1 MIFDPFLMQSY
12 FGWLIGLSA
21 MVRKTKVSNILKI
34 IFNIGGLLRNI
45 GQLWFIA
52 VPVHVTITECKLA
65 SYFLPIANVIYK
77 SALVAFLLWRLRQIE
92 SIKLDVWLAPPI
104 VGIESTVNYDVGN
117 ESFRCSSDIEHNK
130 VSIIGALVFDTG
142 HSKGSLFTTVMYWNF
157 IRVFLAIISDVI
169 VLSYTLLGFYGDN
182 DLDHAFIEG
191 NIQTVLYICLS
202 YFITA
207 DVEIVKVVES
217 KKKVPSG
224 SARNDISTKGSMSEI
239 SLSNRTSSQSLASV
253 QFASKHYELSE
264 AEQKNSNDIDEG
276 KVAIVS
282 MKKLSFTECAN
293 LVIDGR
299 PTKENNKDTD
309 DDKEL
314 YDNEGN
320 KIDIEVIDEEVTDN
334 NFGLIKAISQIWQL
348 VVPNDVTEGQCI
360 ALTSLVV
367 TGIFI
372 YRTALQGFLLW
383 RLKGIDNKKIDL
395 WIGSTLFTARIAQ
408 FFQIK
413 PEALYDPEED
423 AHFCS
428 QGLDLAR
435 TQVLGYIS
443 TDLLIECYVTF
454 RFLQILTKANETA
467 LLLAG
472 ESREKKRRTLFTA
485 IIYWNFLRLFLAISQ
500 SAMFVGW
507 TISGIYRSNDKELA
521 SYINNTQILL
531 LIGLSYAITIDA
543 EIVRVIEGRRPSI
556 ISKSFKGVSPS
567 SRNPQVPNKNSQSF
581 RTSSSEASNNAITV
595 VESFDNTDYDKIIF
609 KEENQNP
616 SVNKGSS
623 FYEWGKVV
631 TDEKSTKEYDDLI
644 INEDETKEP
653 SVNITS
659 DDAIITREDQ
669 GIVNEGEP
677 SVNIT
682 SNDAI
687 INQEDQGIVNEGET
701 KEPSVNITSNDAIII
716 REDQGI
722 VNEGEIKEP
731 SVNITSNDATIIRED
746 QGIVNEGET
755 KEPSV
760 NITSND
766 AIIVREDQ
774 GIVNEGETKEPSVNT
789 TNNDAII
796 IREDQGIVNEGE
808 TKEPSVNTTSNN
820 DAIINQENSAIN
832 KTSESTD
839 IV

>member
-34 IFNIGGLLRNI
+34 IFNIGGLLRNA
-45 GQLWFIA
+45 GQLWFIV
-52 VPVHVTITECKLA
+52 VPVDVTIIECKLA

-130 VSIIGALVFDTG
+130 VSIIGALVFDTRN
-142 HSKGSLFTTVMYWNF
+142 SKGSLFTTVMYWNF

-169 VLSYTLLGFYGDN
+169 VLSYTLLGFYEDN

-224 SARNDISTKGSMSEI
+224 SARNDISTKGNMSEI
-239 SLSNRTSSQSLASV
+239 SLSNRTSNQSLASV

-264 AEQKNSNDIDEG
+264 AEQKNSDDIDEG

-293 LVIDGR
+293 LVLDGR
-299 PTKENNKDTD
+299 STKENNKDTD
-309 DDKEL
+309 DYNEL

-383 RLKGIDNKKIDL
+383 RLKGIDNKKMDL

-408 FFQIK
+408 FFQIR
-413 PEALYDPEED
+413 PTVVYDDEED
-423 AHFCS
+423 AHFCN

-443 TDLLIECYVTF
+443 IDLLIECYVTF
-454 RFLQILTKANETA
+454 RFMQILTKANETA

-521 SYINNTQILL
+521 IYINNTQILL

-556 ISKSFKGVSPS
+556 LSKSFKGVSRS
-567 SRNPQVPNKNSQSF
+567 SRNAQVPNKNNQSF
-581 RTSSSEASNNAITV
+581 QTSSSETSNNAITV
-595 VESFDNTDYDKIIF
+595 VESFDNTDDDKIIF

-631 TDEKSTKEYDDLI
+631 TDKKSTKEYDGLI

-659 DDAIITREDQ
+659 NDAIIIREDQ
-669 GIVNEGEP
+669 GIVNEGETKEP

-687 INQEDQGIVNEGET
+687 INREDQGIVNEGET

-731 SVNITSNDATIIRED
+731 SVNITSNDAII
-746 QGIVNEGET
+746 I
-755 KEPSV
+755 
-760 NITSND
+760 
-766 AIIVREDQ
+766 REDQ

-808 TKEPSVNTTSNN
+808 TKEPSVNTTSN

>member
-1 MIFDPFLMQSY
+1 MCILGSFPQS
-12 FGWLIGLSA
+12 
-21 MVRKTKVSNILKI
+21 R
-34 IFNIGGLLRNI
+34 
-45 GQLWFIA
+45 QLWFIV
-52 VPVHVTITECKLA
+52 VPVDVTIIECKLA

-130 VSIIGALVFDTG
+130 VSIIGALVFE
-142 HSKGSLFTTVMYWNF
+142 
-157 IRVFLAIISDVI
+157 VFLAIISDVI
-169 VLSYTLLGFYGDN
+169 VLSYTLLGFYEDN

-239 SLSNRTSSQSLASV
+239 SLSNRTSNQSLASV

-264 AEQKNSNDIDEG
+264 AEQKNSDDIDEG

-293 LVIDGR
+293 LVLDGR
-299 PTKENNKDTD
+299 STKENNKDTD
-309 DDKEL
+309 DYNEL

-383 RLKGIDNKKIDL
+383 RLKGIDNKKMDL

-408 FFQIK
+408 FFQIR
-413 PEALYDPEED
+413 PTVVYDDEED
-423 AHFCS
+423 AHFCN

-443 TDLLIECYVTF
+443 IDLLIECYVTF
-454 RFLQILTKANETA
+454 RFMQILTKANETA

-521 SYINNTQILL
+521 IYINNTQILL

-556 ISKSFKGVSPS
+556 GSKSFKNITRY
-567 SRNPQVPNKNSQSF
+567 SRNAYVPNKNIQSF
-581 RTSSSEASNNAITV
+581 LTSSNNSATII
-595 VESFDNTDYDKIIF
+595 ESFDNTDDKH
-609 KEENQNP
+609 P
-616 SVNKGSS
+616 
-623 FYEWGKVV
+623 
-631 TDEKSTKEYDDLI
+631 
-644 INEDETKEP
+644 
-653 SVNITS
+653 
-659 DDAIITREDQ
+659 
-669 GIVNEGEP
+669 
-677 SVNIT
+677 VNIT
-682 SNDAI
+682 SNDPI

-701 KEPSVNITSNDAIII
+701 KEPSVNITSND
-716 REDQGI
+716 
-722 VNEGEIKEP
+722 P
-731 SVNITSNDATIIRED
+731 
-746 QGIVNEGET
+746 
-755 KEPSV
+755 
-760 NITSND
+760 
-766 AIIVREDQ
+766 
-774 GIVNEGETKEPSVNT
+774 
-789 TNNDAII
+789 
-796 IREDQGIVNEGE
+796 
-808 TKEPSVNTTSNN
+808 
-820 DAIINQENSAIN
+820 IIN
-832 KTSESTD
+832 
-839 IV
+839 